1 MASTTVNFN
10 LKTAGYVNYA
20 NQTLTFR
27 LLTAGAEAAT
37 GDQSYLT
44 LPGVV
49 TATSAANGDGSVSLF
64 RNGKSG
70 IESVYEV
77 ILPNREKAKFIIP
90 SGSAT
95 IELATLLVDH
105 VPSGVNVQ
113 QSSVYAEAIKRA
125 NHTGTQLLSTL
136 SDASTVQLK
145 PSEGAFANGDKTKLN
160 GIEAGATTDQTNAE
174 IRAAV
179 EAATDSNVFTD
190 DDHTKLNGIEASATT
205 DQTASEIRA
214 LVESATD
221 SNVFT
226 DADHTKLNSIAG
238 STTEEIQDIVG
249 AMVDGG
255 TETRIAV
262 TYDDTNGRLN
272 FVADSQTDQNF
283 TTADHSKLDGIE
295 ASATADQTASEIR
308 TLVESATDSNV
319 FTDADHT
326 KLNGLDANA
335 KAQVNFVPRSITFTN
350 TSAYLSLADA
360 AVLDVDAGDFSLS
373 FWARLDS
380 SGTEPV
386 LTKLSGTGYRLKFVS
401 GSLILTMQDSGG
413 SADFTL
419 ATGLADNKWHVYVV
433 TVDRNGNIIAYVDNV
448 AQTGVTAS
456 VAGDLGN
463 GGQFQIGSDGGS
475 NAGDGIALGN
485 YVALHKAVLTASQ
498 AAQIYFSADA
508 ALTAVAPTLMVD
520 LRKSDKTFT
529 DVGPSGLAVTTNGTI
544 IFNESRLT
552 EFTGTNLLATATLG
566 YTTGSGGTV
575 TQASNKTT
583 AVTLN
588 KINGEIVMNAAAL
601 ADDATAAFTLTNSTI
616 AATDVVIVN
625 VASVGTAGA
634 YQVTVGAVAAGSCS
648 ISVLNVSGG
657 ALSEAIKLNFAVIK
671 AVAS

>member
-520 LRKSDKTFT
+520 LRKADKTFT